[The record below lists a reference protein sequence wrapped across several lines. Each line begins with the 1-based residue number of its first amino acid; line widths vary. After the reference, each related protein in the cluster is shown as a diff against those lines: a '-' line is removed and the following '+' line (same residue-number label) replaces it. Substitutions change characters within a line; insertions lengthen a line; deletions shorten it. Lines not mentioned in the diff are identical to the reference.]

1 MKTVAMSGSLRANV
15 GKKDAQA
22 LRRNEQV
29 PCVLYGGNEQV
40 TFAVP
45 EAQFRPLV
53 FTPDVHAVEL
63 TIGDKKH
70 VAILKEIQQ
79 NPVNDRIVHADFIE
93 VVEGK
98 DINIGLPIKLVG
110 NSAGVKAGGKLIKK
124 LRKLNVRGPLTSMPD
139 NITINIEKLD
149 IGQNI
154 RVADVNIDGLSLTD
168 AGNLTIVTI
177 QVTRNVAAAATD
189 DKAKGAAK
197 APAAKAA
204 APAAKAPAAK
214 K

>member
-29 PCVLYGGNEQV
+29 PCVLYGGKEQV

-45 EAQFRPLV
+45 ESQFRPLV

-124 LRKLNVRGPLTSMPD
+124 LRKLNVRGPLANMPD
-139 NITINIEKLD
+139 NITINIETLD

-154 RVADVNIDGLSLTD
+154 RVADVNVDGLTLTD
-168 AGNLTIVTI
+168 ASNLTIVTI
-177 QVTRNVAAAATD
+177 QVTRNVAVAATD